1 MKLIG
6 LKVSDVQDLNLGNFC
21 LTLEDGTKVVTSI
34 IIPAS
39 AKVADDDDEDEA
51 PAPKK
56 AAPAPAKKAA
66 PVEDDDDEDETP
78 KKAAG
83 KKKPEP
89 EKDELTWEDL
99 KGMDEDELTDYIEEG
114 GLDTDPDDFEDDLP
128 GLRKAIAKEQGIE
141 IPKKK

>member
-21 LTLEDGTKVVTSI
+21 ITLDDGTKIVSSI
-34 IIPAS
+34 IIPAG
-39 AKVADDDDEDEA
+39 AKATEDDEDEDEK
-51 PAPKK
+51 PA
-56 AAPAPAKKAA
+56 AKKAA
-66 PVEDDDDEDETP
+66 PVEEDEDEEPAP

-99 KGMDEDELTDYIEEG
+99 KGMDEDELTDYIEEE